1 VPPLPAK
8 TLLGLLEMYTTA
20 IDDLRA
26 LRDPAVDGLIR
37 RLTLHRDELVAALAA
52 VPATAAKQ

>member
-1 VPPLPAK
+1 
-8 TLLGLLEMYTTA
+8 MYTAA

-26 LRDPAVDGLIR
+26 MRDPAVDGLIR

-52 VPATAAKQ
+52 VPATAAKP